1 MAIEHHAWQNA
12 STFEPASS
20 TARAITLS
28 GNDDFASPGSEME
41 MSFGNGTTVGL
52 VSVGASWRDWNIG
65 SEEKQTAEAFQF
77 DHDPGELLNSNRL
90 CGADEVD
97 APMFAVFFEHS
108 LFGLPP
114 TLNLA
119 VFQSEEPPPGISG
132 QDVI

>member
-1 MAIEHHAWQNA
+1 
-12 STFEPASS
+12 
-20 TARAITLS
+20 
-28 GNDDFASPGSEME
+28 ME